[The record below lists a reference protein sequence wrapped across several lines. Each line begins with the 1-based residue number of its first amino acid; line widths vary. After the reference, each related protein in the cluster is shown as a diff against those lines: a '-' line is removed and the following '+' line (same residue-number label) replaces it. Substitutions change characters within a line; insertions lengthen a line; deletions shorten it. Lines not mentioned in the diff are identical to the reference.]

1 MWACRARGLSR
12 RRRAAASGA
21 IAVPQRSSV
30 CGKRTGGCVRR
41 ARACCTLVCG
51 CVRMRACASAL
62 HRSATLGVAS
72 AGASAPAD
80 DPRKVPMESAGPP
93 ALLQRMPLRKRVRKE
108 HRHPRTRPA
117 RLNSSLAALRSMTS
131 ASAKVLK
138 ICHVPDRDV
147 LFVGTRDRSKGGG
160 RQGGMRGGVSLLI
173 AGAAACSSVSA
184 FAPHAY
190 FAASTCVASGAGN
203 AVQVSPCTALFAPAQ
218 PHARCSPGETLK
230 CVRLLCRAAC
240 PRAA

>member
-1 MWACRARGLSR
+1 MRPAPAAYGVWACRARGLSR

-131 ASAKVLK
+131 ASRKFSRSVTSQTVTSAHELKNSTNKRSFVL
-138 ICHVPDRDV
+138 D
-147 LFVGTRDRSKGGG
+147 L
-160 RQGGMRGGVSLLI
+160 
-173 AGAAACSSVSA
+173 
-184 FAPHAY
+184 
-190 FAASTCVASGAGN
+190 
-203 AVQVSPCTALFAPAQ
+203 
-218 PHARCSPGETLK
+218 
-230 CVRLLCRAAC
+230 
-240 PRAA
+240 